1 MKSVDSPVQSMIKL
15 KLGRTQPQA
24 PLRTVDLRGG
34 VHQIARARA
43 AGRVCWRQLLAARF
57 SGEMPKPKSP
67 LEEAALAAAK
77 QAAAKCAATPQPP
90 GEGQSKSQHTGVY
103 VADGTRWRAQIN
115 LEGSKCQLGSF
126 ASEQAAADAYVAA
139 AAVRDKGKKPKPKSP
154 LEEAALAA
162 AKQAAAKC
170 AATPQPPG
178 ESQSQSQSQGRCE
191 GRRGN
196 GGNSAHQRS
205 PRC

>member
-90 GEGQSKSQHTGVY
+90 GEGQSKSQHTGVC
-103 VADGTRWRAQIN
+103 VVDGTRWRAQIR
-115 LEGSKCQLGSF
+115 LEGSKCWLGSF
-126 ASEQAAADAYVAA
+126 ASEQAAT
-139 AAVRDKGKKPKPKSP
+139 VRASLAPTHPTPSRLRKPSSANPACANP
-154 LEEAALAA
+154 RAALVDRADPECSEFD
-162 AKQAAAKC
+162 KLV
-170 AATPQPPG
+170 
-178 ESQSQSQSQGRCE
+178 
-191 GRRGN
+191 
-196 GGNSAHQRS
+196 HL
-205 PRC
+205 